1 MIYIMIT
8 QQRTLLKASMLSDKK
23 VDIYIY
29 IFQQITGSREPKDEK
44 TKNDIELKR

>member
-8 QQRTLLKASMLSDKK
+8 QQRTLLKASMLSDKQ
-23 VDIYIY
+23 VDIY